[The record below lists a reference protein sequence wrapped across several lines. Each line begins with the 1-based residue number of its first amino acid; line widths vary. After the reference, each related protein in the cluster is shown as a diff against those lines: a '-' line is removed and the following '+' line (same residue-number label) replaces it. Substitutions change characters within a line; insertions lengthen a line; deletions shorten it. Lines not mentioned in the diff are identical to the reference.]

1 MQGYDMNVKF
11 DFENAKTVADYVV
24 GGDLGTVVLC
34 KVTPAKW
41 HVTDM
46 RGYILFTGAT
56 RKSCLVQMDYLKAR
70 GRADE
75 IAAEA
80 AAAESIAD
88 ARKSV
93 VIKDAGEP

>member
-1 MQGYDMNVKF
+1 MKVKF
-11 DFENAKTVADYVV
+11 NFEDAKSVTDYVV

-34 KVTPAKW
+34 KVKPAKW

-46 RGYILFTGAT
+46 KGYILFTGIT
-56 RKSCLVQMDYLKAR
+56 RKSCLVQMDHLKAR

-80 AAAESIAD
+80 AAAKSIAD

-93 VIKDAGEP
+93 VCKNAGDV

>member
-1 MQGYDMNVKF
+1 MQGYDMTVKF
-11 DFENAKTVADYVV
+11 NFEDAKTVADYVV

-34 KVTPAKW
+34 KVASAKW
-41 HVTDM
+41 HVTDI
-46 RGYILFTGAT
+46 RGYILFTGMT
-56 RKSCLVQMDYLKAR
+56 RKSCLVQMDYLRAK

-80 AAAESIAD
+80 AAAKSIAD

-93 VIKDAGEP
+93 V